1 VDSLP
6 RAGRPLGG
14 AAVTPAQRRVLVAL
28 CRPVMDGGPPATNRA
43 IADELV
49 VALDT
54 VKSTLTRLFELFGLG
69 DDVPQNAKRAL
80 LARRALQ
87 LGIVHPDEL
96 VRERS
101 G

>member
-1 VDSLP
+1 
-6 RAGRPLGG
+6 
-14 AAVTPAQRRVLVAL
+14 
-28 CRPVMDGGPPATNRA
+28 
-43 IADELV
+43 
-49 VALDT
+49 

>member
-1 VDSLP
+1 
-6 RAGRPLGG
+6 
-14 AAVTPAQRRVLVAL
+14 
-28 CRPVMDGGPPATNRA
+28 
-43 IADELV
+43 
-49 VALDT
+49 
-54 VKSTLTRLFELFGLG
+54 
-69 DDVPQNAKRAL
+69 VPQNAKRAL